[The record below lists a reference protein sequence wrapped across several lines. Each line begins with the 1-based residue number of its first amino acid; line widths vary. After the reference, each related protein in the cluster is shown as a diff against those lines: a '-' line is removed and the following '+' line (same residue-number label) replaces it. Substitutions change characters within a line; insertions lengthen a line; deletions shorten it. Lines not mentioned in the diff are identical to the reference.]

1 MSAAASSSAPL
12 IAFPVRE
19 PAHTARISRWV
30 HLVPG
35 LTDVAFI
42 LPALLM
48 LRLGGLSFLLA
59 DGDTGWHLRTGEWIL
74 RNGRVPTTDLF
85 SYTMPN
91 APWFAW
97 EWLWDVMFGW
107 LHLHFGM
114 PAVLLGSLF
123 LICLVSA
130 LVYVFARG
138 ISGNP
143 VIAMAV
149 TFIGGV
155 ASSVHW
161 LARPHLVSLLFIV
174 LFAMILEQA
183 RAGRFGRLWLLP
195 LLTVPW
201 ANLHGGFFVGVIL
214 VGIYAAGEV
223 CAGLFEPERIDRR
236 AAWMR
241 SGRYVFAATACAASS
256 LVNPY
261 GYHLHAHIYQYLTE
275 KYHFDRIDEF
285 QSLSFHHP
293 TAPYLF
299 VLLMTGMA
307 AAFWHLS
314 RRRYTWSLLLVT
326 WAWLALVAARDI
338 PIYVICAAAP
348 IALALEEMLGSLAR
362 ARVASWCAEAA
373 RSFRSFGCGVM
384 IIDGPWRVHLA
395 SAAVFVV
402 FVSLCYAPAPPAP
415 FRGQYSPKKFPAA
428 AVDALSATGAGRR
441 IFTTDTWGGY
451 LIYRLYPRIRVFGDG
466 RSDFYGPQFGE
477 DWGRIL
483 DIKPGWQSQLERFAV
498 NTVLLPSEG
507 RLAGALK
514 ESRNWRLVYEDGT
527 AAVFNAL
534 EGGNL
539 QASSGITAAGNR
551 RDRAITKTINPQTD
565 IPKNEKD

>member
-1 MSAAASSSAPL
+1 MSAAASSSVPL

-35 LTDVAFI
+35 LADVAFL

-107 LHLHFGM
+107 PHLHFGM

-174 LFAMILEQA
+174 LFVMILEQA

-214 VGIYAAGEV
+214 AGIFAAGEV
-223 CAGLFEPERIDRR
+223 CAGLFEPEKIGRR

-241 SGRYVFAATACAASS
+241 NGRAV
-256 LVNPY
+256 
-261 GYHLHAHIYQYLTE
+261 
-275 KYHFDRIDEF
+275 DRIARRGLRAHPGNVAGR
-285 QSLSFHHP
+285 QSKDSLQSVPHPGGVGASQSALSP
-293 TAPYLF
+293 SPGDD
-299 VLLMTGMA
+299 VRNPG
-307 AAFWHLS
+307 
-314 RRRYTWSLLLVT
+314 
-326 WAWLALVAARDI
+326 ALRLPHGAI
-338 PIYVICAAAP
+338 
-348 IALALEEMLGSLAR
+348 IALAVIAF
-362 ARVASWCAEAA
+362 V
-373 RSFRSFGCGVM
+373 GVS
-384 IIDGPWRVHLA
+384 
-395 SAAVFVV
+395 SA
-402 FVSLCYAPAPPAP
+402 
-415 FRGQYSPKKFPAA
+415 
-428 AVDALSATGAGRR
+428 R
-441 IFTTDTWGGY
+441 IF
-451 LIYRLYPRIRVFGDG
+451 
-466 RSDFYGPQFGE
+466 
-477 DWGRIL
+477 
-483 DIKPGWQSQLERFAV
+483 
-498 NTVLLPSEG
+498 
-507 RLAGALK
+507 
-514 ESRNWRLVYEDGT
+514 
-527 AAVFNAL
+527 
-534 EGGNL
+534 
-539 QASSGITAAGNR
+539 
-551 RDRAITKTINPQTD
+551 
-565 IPKNEKD
+565 